1 MSVYEQQ
8 ILRRVCARAQTRLSL
23 MLLDDCGDKTIK
35 SHEMAHLYFYIV
47 RLHHLSLFEGRH
59 YQYGRFGFCGQGF
72 LTLYNYRI
80 FAVMCVSCYTVHEC
94 IFLLEP

>member
-8 ILRRVCARAQTRLSL
+8 ILWRVIRADSPQYL
-23 MLLDDCGDKTIK
+23 LLDDFGDKKIK
-35 SHEMAHLYFYIV
+35 SREMAHLYFYIV

-59 YQYGRFGFCGQGF
+59 YQSGRFGFCGQGF

-80 FAVMCVSCYTVHEC
+80 FAVMCVSCFAVYDC
-94 IFLLEP
+94 IFL